1 MQNNPQLIKANML
14 YMQLSGLYI
23 TPTMKQLHQWLYDI
37 LWSGIVNN
45 PKGLSEP
52 LQKADSCSCARAED
66 GIPHAEQAAKPAEPT
81 SPEYQNAQYL
91 YMKATGTTEPPPFD
105 VLIPWLCKRGGVD
118 YGQRLRYTLD
128 RIYDELMELVP
139 VSPED
144 KVTVSGSWILRTLM
158 ITQSVPRRPRNKKKD

>member
-1 MQNNPQLIKANML
+1 MKNNPQLIKANML
-14 YMQLSGLYI
+14 YMQLSDLPN
-23 TPTMKQLHQWLYDI
+23 TPTMKQLHQWLFDI
-37 LWSGIVNN
+37 LWSGIINN

-52 LQKADSCSCARAED
+52 LINGKICSCERAEGGSLEAD
-66 GIPHAEQAAKPAEPT
+66 QTAKPAEPT

-91 YMKATGTTEPPPFD
+91 YMKATGTIEPPPMD

-139 VSPED
+139 VYPQDE
-144 KVTVSGSWILRTLM
+144 VTVTGSWILRTIA
-158 ITQSVPRRPRNKKKD
+158 ITQSVPRKPRKKKN